1 MQLEEIIDKKVLI
14 RLDYNV
20 PIEDGI
26 IVNDFRIRQ
35 TYDTLNSLLD
45 HKNKLIIASHLGRPT
60 EGSYDES
67 LSLKPI
73 CEYLSSKMDKKI
85 QFIKSLNDNIDLEI
99 RMQCWRM

>member
-35 TYDTLNSLLD
+35 TYD
-45 HKNKLIIASHLGRPT
+45 
-60 EGSYDES
+60 
-67 LSLKPI
+67 LSLI
-73 CEYLSSKMDKKI
+73 HI
-85 QFIKSLNDNIDLEI
+85 
-99 RMQCWRM
+99 